1 MPAVEAAAAWTATH
15 WRQALRPAEADLE
28 EHAVPWVAHG
38 TDALRAL
45 ADSQLVSSTDG
56 YHRIDLDRA
65 TTVLVS
71 AAAAWLPGSRP
82 PRLLSLPALS
92 PAIVQV
98 LETLAR
104 WAAGQPCPQSCERNG
119 CAPLLTAAAARMPSL
134 FRLLA
139 TRLTYWSHALAELDR
154 RLEQDRPRLQH
165 VFGLHGEVVRLDFPA
180 GDEHHRGRA
189 TAVLHFASGGAVVYK
204 PRPQS
209 LIIRLRNI
217 AAQLRDHSPAL
228 AVSFPEALDQGDYG
242 WAFFVEAI
250 DPADQPDLPTQFR
263 RLGQAAA
270 LTWALAGRDIHL
282 GNIVLSDSALHIIDE
297 EVFGLGVVTDNPALP
312 TPLREELRFFESSP
326 VHTGVFPYL
335 TPLPGRES
343 GIDFS
348 PYSRLR
354 AALTPARPTPTGP
367 QELLDADAVA
377 FLHGY
382 EEMLQAFG
390 DVSTHNRAFRQ
401 QVEELTGERCR
412 LVPLPTARYGELLA
426 QSLTEERLASGSA
439 RESFFTEQLHADSA
453 FKPWRGPLVPEESAD
468 LFDGDVPLFHA
479 PVDSRLV
486 RGLSRNAHALLD
498 HTGATVLQHRT
509 ARLAVEMPALLW
521 QATASLECAA
531 RNRGQRLAAQSG
543 LTATTASADPG
554 LCVDASHTL
563 LSRLRDL
570 AVQTLDGHL
579 AWADVR
585 HDMRRKWH
593 IGHAGT
599 SIRSGSSGILLASLL
614 LRAVPQTRLAT
625 TADDLTSLLADP
637 WLDETEQLTQDEGV
651 YVLSE
656 LCERLLVATE
666 LLHRTAG
673 PRTEPVLRALLSAIR
688 RSLPYLKSH
697 PDQDIAPALLALAA
711 AAGTLPAGHQDSV
724 QRLLQQFD
732 DGSTEL
738 PRTYDALLAR
748 HLIARRFPH
757 LPLLQ
762 PGDTAV
768 PNVSAFFPPWISGAF
783 PEHAARLVLAET
795 SPRYADITAD
805 IVESLRVT
813 TEHNHGLANG
823 TAGRISLLTLLGE
836 SKQAALL
843 ATQLATLV
851 LAPDSRNPDR
861 TFDPA
866 ARPGLLTGMAGT
878 AYELARS
885 ASGGHLP
892 SLLLPAGLATGPAAQ
907 NSPPHL
913 PRTEE
918 NHR

>member
-1 MPAVEAAAAWTATH
+1 
-15 WRQALRPAEADLE
+15 
-28 EHAVPWVAHG
+28 
-38 TDALRAL
+38 
-45 ADSQLVSSTDG
+45 
-56 YHRIDLDRA
+56 
-65 TTVLVS
+65 
-71 AAAAWLPGSRP
+71 
-82 PRLLSLPALS
+82 
-92 PAIVQV
+92 
-98 LETLAR
+98 
-104 WAAGQPCPQSCERNG
+104 
-119 CAPLLTAAAARMPSL
+119 MPSL

-139 TRLTYWSHALAELDR
+139 TRLTYWSQALAELDR
-154 RLEQDRPRLQH
+154 RLEQDRPLLQRA
-165 VFGLHGEVVRLDFPA
+165 FGLHGEVVRLEFPA
-180 GDEHHRGRA
+180 GDEHHHGRA
-189 TAVLHFASGGAVVYK
+189 TAVLHFASDGAVVYK

-209 LIIRLRNI
+209 LIIRLGNI
-217 AAQLRDHSPAL
+217 ADKLRDHSPAL
-228 AVSFPEALDQGDYG
+228 AVAFPEALDRGDYG

-250 DPADQPDLPTQFR
+250 DPADQPDLSTQFR

-282 GNIVLSDSALHIIDE
+282 GNIVLSDSSLHIIDE

-335 TPLPGRES
+335 TPLPGREN
-343 GIDFS
+343 GVDFS

-354 AALTPARPTPTGP
+354 AALAPGQPAPAGP
-367 QELLDADAVA
+367 RELLDADAVA

-390 DVSTHNRAFRQ
+390 DVSSHSRAFRR
-401 QVEELTGERCR
+401 QVEDLTGERCR

-426 QSLTEERLASGSA
+426 RSLTEERLASGSA

-468 LFDGDVPLFHA
+468 LFGGDVPLFHA

-486 RGLSRNAHALLD
+486 RGLSGNAHALLD

-531 RNRGQRLAAQSG
+531 RNRGQRPTAQSG
-543 LTATTASADPG
+543 LTATTASADLG
-554 LCVDASHTL
+554 LCVDASHAL

-570 AVQTLDGHL
+570 AIQTLDGHL

-585 HDMRRKWH
+585 HDIRRKWH

-599 SIRSGSSGILLASLL
+599 SILSGSSGILLVALL

-625 TADDLTSLLADP
+625 TADDLTSLLSGP
-637 WLDETEQLTQDEGV
+637 WLDETEQLTQGEGV

-666 LLHRTAG
+666 LLNRTTG
-673 PRTEPVLRALLSAIR
+673 PRTEPVLRALLSAIG
-688 RSLPYLKSH
+688 RSLPYLKGH

-711 AAGTLPAGHQDSV
+711 AAGTLPTGHQGSL

-748 HLIARRFPH
+748 HLIAVRFPH
-757 LPLLQ
+757 LTLLLQ
-762 PGDTAV
+762 PGNAAV
-768 PNVSAFFPPWISGAF
+768 PNVSAFFPPWVSGAF
-783 PEHAARLVLAET
+783 PEHAARLVLTEAT
-795 SPRYADITAD
+795 PRYTDITAD

-813 TEHNHGLANG
+813 AEHDHGLANG

-836 SKQAALL
+836 STQAALL
-843 ATQLATLV
+843 ATQLATVV
-851 LAPDSRNPDR
+851 LAPNSRNPDR
-861 TFDPA
+861 RFDPA

-892 SLLLPAGLATGPAAQ
+892 SLLLPAGLATGVAAQ
-907 NSPPHL
+907 SSPPHL